1 MKNKTVNQE
10 PTLMGVI
17 INIQQMNK
25 IIGKED
31 SIKFSTLETM
41 TCEELHE
48 LQDNIIKEYRRYIKG
63 DNHGNNTHN

>member
-25 IIGKED
+25 IMGKED
-31 SIKFSTLETM
+31 LIKFSTLEAM

-48 LQDNIIKEYRRYIKG
+48 LQDNIIKEYRRYMNG
-63 DNHGNNTHN
+63 VNYGNNTYN